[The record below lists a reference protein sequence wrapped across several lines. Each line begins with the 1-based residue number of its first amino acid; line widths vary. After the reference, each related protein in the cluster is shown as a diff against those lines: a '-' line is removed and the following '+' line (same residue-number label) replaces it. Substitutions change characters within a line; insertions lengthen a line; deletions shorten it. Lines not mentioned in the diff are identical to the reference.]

1 MTVRFD
7 ILRREKAESMPYR
20 QVIEYTTDDPNA
32 TVATALTALNETVG
46 LTDVE
51 GRPVERIMWE
61 CSCLQK
67 KCGACAMRING
78 LPRLACDTKLKD
90 CGPTIQLEPLKKFPP
105 VADLIVNRDVLHDNL
120 KALKVWLEDEAEPDE
135 RTTDIAYEASRCLQ
149 CGCCLEV
156 CPNFLPEFLGGKG
169 QFAGTAAMPPLA
181 RLIAELPR
189 EKKRELEKTYRKRFY
204 EGCGKSLACRN
215 ICPAGIDIER
225 LLVNSNAM
233 AVWKRLLR
241 K

>member
-7 ILRREKAESMPYR
+7 ILRRENKDAAPRR
-20 QVIEYTTDDPNA
+20 QVIEYTAEDANA
-32 TVATALTALNETVG
+32 TVATALIALNGTPG
-46 LTDVE
+46 LTDTE
-51 GRPVERIMWE
+51 GRPVGQIMWE

-90 CGPTIQLEPLKKFPP
+90 CGGTIRLEPLRKFLV
-105 VADLIVNRDVLHDNL
+105 VADLMVDRSALRENL
-120 KALKVWLEDEAEPDE
+120 KALRVWLEDEAAPDE
-135 RTTDIAYEASRCLQ
+135 KATDIAYEASRCLQ

-156 CPNFLPEFLGGKG
+156 CPNFMPG
-169 QFAGTAAMPPLA
+169 QAFAGTAAMPPLA

-189 EKKRELEKTYRKRFY
+189 DKKRDLEKTYRKRFY
-204 EGCGKSLACRN
+204 EGCGKSLACRD

-233 AVWKRLLR
+233 AVWKRLL